1 MATSKKMSQKIRQN
15 NNFSYIRTM
24 DIKKHRFKINLLAT
38 VVGTNL
44 SVLLFSAK
52 IDAAIFAMITIGTL
66 AYIFTHKEK

>member
-1 MATSKKMSQKIRQN
+1 
-15 NNFSYIRTM
+15 M

-44 SVLLFSAK
+44 SVLLFGAK